1 MRGYLY
7 VLTNPYMPG
16 LVKIGCTDRTPRER
30 ADELSQAT
38 GVPGRFKVERS
49 WALDDAHTF
58 EQRVHTALAAYR
70 VSGEHFRL
78 SVPTATERIEAMLRT
93 AGTPL
98 RTARWRFHLERIT
111 AAVLLLAACWAAL
124 RRLLRTLRHLH
135 AAFR

>member
-7 VLTNPYMPG
+7 LLTNPYMPG

-38 GVPGRFKVERS
+38 GVPGRFTVERS
-49 WALDDAHTF
+49 WALDDARSF
-58 EQRVHTALAAYR
+58 EQRVHAALAAYR

-78 SVPTATERIEAMLRT
+78 SVPIATERIDAMLRA

-98 RTARWRFHLERIT
+98 GSATWRFRLERIT
-111 AAVLLLAACWAAL
+111 AA
-124 RRLLRTLRHLH
+124 
-135 AAFR
+135 